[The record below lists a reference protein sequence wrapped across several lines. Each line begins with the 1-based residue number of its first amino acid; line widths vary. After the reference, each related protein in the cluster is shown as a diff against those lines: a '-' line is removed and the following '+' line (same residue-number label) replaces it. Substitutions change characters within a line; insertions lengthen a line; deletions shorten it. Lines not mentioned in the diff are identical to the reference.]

1 MDKVLGVIYLSIVAI
16 IVIVY
21 LLYAV
26 YEWICRIAYKKAL
39 KRIREASVSPD
50 DAPVVDVVGKTTTVF
65 LAPLKTENNAPFM
78 SEDLEPERSEA
89 NIETE
94 QDISPEYI
102 EVKQNQLIIPND
114 DELDDF
120 SDSNSTT
127 DELSKGLTFEQISH
141 ALEVVEGRKSGENDA
156 QLAGETFSIMPDDF
170 LNVICMQPT
179 HEEKVKRLI
188 SCYVDAIGKPPTTVA
203 DFDINKYV

>member
-1 MDKVLGVIYLSIVAI
+1 MSKVLGIIYLSIVAI
-16 IVIVY
+16 IVLVY
-21 LLYAV
+21 LFYAV
-26 YEWICRIAYKKAL
+26 YEWFYRIAYKKAL
-39 KRIREASVSPD
+39 KRIRETSAPLPL
-50 DAPVVDVVGKTTTVF
+50 DAPVDVVGKTTTVF
-65 LAPLKTENNAPFM
+65 LAPLKTENNEPFM
-78 SEDLEPERSEA
+78 SEDLEPQRSEA
-89 NIETE
+89 DVETE
-94 QDISPEYI
+94 PDISPDAI
-102 EVKQNQLIIPND
+102 EIKQNQPFIPDD

-120 SDSNSTT
+120 SDSNAPA

-156 QLAGETFSIMPDDF
+156 QLAGETFSIMPSDF

-188 SCYVDAIGKPPTTVA
+188 SCYVDAIGKPPVTVA

>member
-1 MDKVLGVIYLSIVAI
+1 MSKVLGIIYLSIVA
-16 IVIVY
+16 VIVLVY
-21 LLYAV
+21 LFYAI
-26 YEWICRIAYKKAL
+26 YEWFYRIAYKIAL
-39 KRIREASVSPD
+39 KRIRETYAPPD
-50 DAPVVDVVGKTTTVF
+50 DAPVDVVGKTTTVF

-94 QDISPEYI
+94 PDISSEDI
-102 EVKQNQLIIPND
+102 EVKQNQLVTPDD

-188 SCYVDAIGKPPTTVA
+188 SCYVDAIGKPPVTVA